1 MERNKLA
8 AYIGFALRARKIVLG
23 VNAAE
28 ACRGGV
34 FLLLADGSA
43 SENTKKQIGRLAKK
57 FSCPV
62 LVVED
67 LAELTGKAY
76 CKLAAM
82 QEENLARAIL
92 KEAGTGRDPQGGY
105 GTWHTTS

>member
-1 MERNKLA
+1 MERNKLS
-8 AYIGFALRARKIVLG
+8 AYIGFARRARKLVLG

-28 ACRGGV
+28 ACRGRV
-34 FLLLADGSA
+34 YLLLADERA
-43 SENTKKQIGRLAKK
+43 SENTKKQIEGLAKK

-62 LVVED
+62 VTVSGLE
-67 LAELTGKAY
+67 ELTGKAY

-92 KEAGTGRDPQGGY
+92 RAAGIEG
-105 GTWHTTS
+105 